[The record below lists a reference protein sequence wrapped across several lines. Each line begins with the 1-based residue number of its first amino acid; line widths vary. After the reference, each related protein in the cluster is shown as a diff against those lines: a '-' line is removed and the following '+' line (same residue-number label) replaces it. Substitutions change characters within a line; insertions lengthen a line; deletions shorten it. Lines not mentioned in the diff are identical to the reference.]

1 MNAQTGLEGMKL
13 LTLQPK
19 ATGVPFVFTPDLGG
33 NLLYSRDLVPRLPD
47 GIAPFGLSLTEKALG
62 DLDRVTVETLAADFA
77 QFLRKH
83 WPDGPLHLA
92 GFSFAGV
99 LAFETARF
107 LAKLNRPATHIWLFD
122 TRVHR
127 LHLPSAALK
136 SPILELKCLLAHAAK
151 SIFLRPSD
159 PDTVLRSYRLLEID
173 LKQRPK
179 AYWPTIRALHKA
191 LENYRPDPFDETPI
205 TLFRTKEPN
214 PLLARPR
221 HLGWDR
227 LTPDNLRVVDVDAE
241 HLTIMH
247 AEASLETITDCLSQA
262 VNSG

>member
-33 NLLYSRDLVPRLPD
+33 NLLYSRDLVPRLPS
-47 GIAPFGLSLTEKALG
+47 GLAPYGLSLTENALG
-62 DLDRVTVETLAADFA
+62 ALDSLKIESLAADFA
-77 QFLRKH
+77 EYLRNR
-83 WPDGPLHLA
+83 WPDGALHLA

-99 LAFETARF
+99 LAFETARM
-107 LAKLNRPATHIWLFD
+107 LTNRNRPVSHIWLFD

-127 LHLPSAALK
+127 LHMPSAIFR
-136 SPILELKCLLAHAAK
+136 SPVLEMKCLLVHAAK
-151 SIFLRPSD
+151 SIFKRPSD
-159 PDTVLRSYRLLEID
+159 PDTMLRSYRLLEID

-191 LENYRPDPFDETPI
+191 LENYRPDPFDKTPV

-227 LTPDNLRVVDVDAE
+227 LTPDKLRVVDVDAE

-247 AEASLETITDCLSQA
+247 TAASLETITDCLSQA